1 MSAAPSPLPQD
12 PKKHAICKAPLS
24 MFEAILGICNFT
36 QVKCFGQVLN
46 ETTAPDRFGKT
57 RTWARI
63 KPAEF
68 AEIARTSEEWAMVA
82 IDSLITAGL
91 IQFENIDGKESQRR
105 YRISPDLTAETKA
118 EKIRGKCKECNWIGM
133 FATEF
138 VPLPRTAFTKL
149 APAVDHATFVCT
161 LIVAR
166 FTHHWNT
173 ERGLWVEPSELTP
186 HDFRLTGLEPGMIKQ
201 GLDKAVELGLIKR
214 RNRAGKAS
222 IFESCPDNWSTV
234 EKRPLREITPPQ
246 RGAKDSAK
254 QPSGTSTEKPIKP
267 PETPSIES
275 GHFRTAVCPKC
286 ERVVEVEPVADS
298 ELSTDSENPVRKP
311 IERAREGPKQSKS
324 DQFWEKIKAG
334 FRGSK

>member
-1 MSAAPSPLPQD
+1 
-12 PKKHAICKAPLS
+12 
-24 MFEAILGICNFT
+24 
-36 QVKCFGQVLN
+36 
-46 ETTAPDRFGKT
+46 
-57 RTWARI
+57 
-63 KPAEF
+63 
-68 AEIARTSEEWAMVA
+68 
-82 IDSLITAGL
+82 
-91 IQFENIDGKESQRR
+91 
-105 YRISPDLTAETKA
+105 
-118 EKIRGKCKECNWIGM
+118 M

-138 VPLPRTAFTKL
+138 VPMPRTFFTKL
-149 APAVDHATFVCT
+149 MPAVDHATFVCVAV
-161 LIVAR
+161 VAR

-222 IFESCPDNWSTV
+222 IFESCPENWSTV

-286 ERVVEVEPVADS
+286 ERVVEVEPIAEDLHLPNVLPA
-298 ELSTDSENPVRKP
+298 ENQAPKQP
-311 IERAREGPKQSKS
+311 PRARSGPEKKPVSREDAMW
-324 DQFWEKIKAG
+324 DQLKTWHTKKTVL
-334 FRGSK
+334 KP